1 MTAYTEK
8 QYVEEMIA
16 TRRKIHQ
23 TPEEGWTEF
32 QTTWLVAERL
42 RALGLKVLLG
52 TQVINPKAVMGRDPK
67 LVEAA
72 IKRALAAGVPQSFID
87 ETGGYTGAVAV
98 LETGRP
104 GPVTAFRSDMDCV
117 LVTES
122 DSPDHLPT
130 ACGFSSKRPGFMH
143 ACGHDAHTSVAL
155 EVCRW
160 LVDHKDELK
169 GTIKVLFQP
178 AEEGVRG
185 AGAMAASGVV
195 DDVDTLIGAH
205 VGTFAKLG
213 TIGLCES
220 GFLASTKLDVHFH
233 GRPSHAGA
241 DPEKGRSALMAACA
255 AAMMMQGIPRSG
267 QGTTRI
273 AVGRLNAGEG
283 RNVTPVHADM
293 QLEVRGETG
302 EINQYMVK
310 NVENIVEGVKRAYEV
325 EAEIVKAGEA
335 TTLPSCP
342 EVLDLIESVAKT
354 VPGVESIERFNK
366 PSGSEDCTL
375 LIERVV
381 QHGGRGVLVQN
392 ADVLDFV
399 SPDNG
404 VNDILSFQHL
414 PEDRMAAGQMGRGHL
429 GDEELGSVGAGARV
443 RHGKHA
449 GAVMPEVR
457 GKLVFKTVAGASHA
471 RAGGIA
477 ALNHETCNNSVEN

>member
-1 MTAYTEK
+1 MDIYEQITKMADE
-8 QYVEEMIA
+8 IA
-16 TRRKIHQ
+16 
-23 TPEEGWTEF
+23 PE
-32 QTTWLVAERL
+32 LVAQRRDFHKFAEKGWFEMRTSSIIARKLTEMGYEVLVGDQVCKKDARMGVPSDEELEEQYERAVAQGADPEFVKYTKGGMTGVIGIL
-42 RALGLKVLLG
+42 RCGEGPTVAMRFDIDALGVFEEKD
-52 TQVINPKAVMGRDPK
+52 K
-67 LVEAA
+67 
-72 IKRALAAGVPQSFID
+72 SH
-87 ETGGYTGAVAV
+87 
-98 LETGRP
+98 RP
-104 GPVTAFRSDMDCV
+104 
-117 LVTES
+117 
-122 DSPDHLPT
+122 
-130 ACGFSSKRPGFMH
+130 ACEGFGSVNEGFMH
-143 ACGHDAHTSVAL
+143 ACGHDGHTSVAL

-160 LVDHKDELK
+160 LVDHKDQLK

-220 GFLASTKLDVHFH
+220 GFLASTKIDVHFH

-267 QGTTRI
+267 EGTTRI

-366 PSGSEDCTL
+366 PSGSHC
-375 LIERVV
+375 
-381 QHGGRGVLVQN
+381 
-392 ADVLDFV
+392 
-399 SPDNG
+399 S
-404 VNDILSFQHL
+404 LS
-414 PEDRMAAGQMGRGHL
+414 G
-429 GDEELGSVGAGARV
+429 
-443 RHGKHA
+443 
-449 GAVMPEVR
+449 
-457 GKLVFKTVAGASHA
+457 
-471 RAGGIA
+471 
-477 ALNHETCNNSVEN
+477 

>member
-1 MTAYTEK
+1 MN
-8 QYVEEMIA
+8 
-16 TRRKIHQ
+16 KILE
-23 TPEEGWTEF
+23 TLE
-32 QTTWLVAERL
+32 AEREEL
-42 RALGLKVLLG
+42 ADWRHDFHMHPELGLEETRTAGIVAQKLRSWGIEVTEHVG
-52 TQVINPKAVMGRDPK
+52 VTGVVGVINGDLGPGRSIG
-67 LVEAA
+67 L
-72 IKRALAAGVPQSFID
+72 RC
-87 ETGGYTGAVAV
+87 
-98 LETGRP
+98 
-104 GPVTAFRSDMDCV
+104 DMDA
-117 LVTES
+117 LPITE
-122 DSPDHLPT
+122 
-130 ACGFSSKRPGFMH
+130 CSSQSWKSTVKGKMH
-143 ACGHDAHTSVAL
+143 ACGHDGHTTMLLAAARYLSQHRNFRGRV
-155 EVCRW
+155 V
-160 LVDHKDELK
+160 LV
-169 GTIKVLFQP
+169 FQP

-220 GFLASTKLDVHFH
+220 GFLASTKIDVHFH

-267 QGTTRI
+267 EGTTRI

-381 QHGGRGVLVQN
+381 QHGGRGAYFLFGCN
-392 ADVLDFV
+392 HHGHHRADFEIQDETSLPMAFNMFKGLALRL
-399 SPDNG
+399 NG
-404 VNDILSFQHL
+404 I
-414 PEDRMAAGQMGRGHL
+414 
-429 GDEELGSVGAGARV
+429 
-443 RHGKHA
+443 
-449 GAVMPEVR
+449 
-457 GKLVFKTVAGASHA
+457 
-471 RAGGIA
+471 
-477 ALNHETCNNSVEN
+477 